1 MIEKQENKARAEKSY
16 VLSPNFMNM
25 IMSNTTRKSVQL
37 PDSVDVLIQ
46 DNECIKVKGQKGEL
60 FLNLIT
66 EVDVNIDESSLNV
79 QSTSNSKFSKAA
91 AGTYRS
97 LINNMIIGV
106 SEGYEK
112 KLELVGVG
120 YRASIQGKNVNLT
133 LGFSHPVV
141 YKIPDEIEIQ
151 TPSQTEITIKGI
163 DKQKVG
169 QVAAEIRSFRPP
181 EPYKG
186 KGVRY
191 KDAQISLKETKKQA

>member
-169 QVAAEIRSFRPP
+169 QVAAEIRSLRPP

-191 KDAQISLKETKKQA
+191 KDEQISLKETKKQA

>member
-1 MIEKQENKARAEKSY
+1 MIEKLENKDREEKSY

-25 IMSNTTRKSVQL
+25 IMSSTTRKSVQL

-120 YRASIQGKNVNLT
+120 YRASTQGKNVNLT

-169 QVAAEIRSFRPP
+169 QVAAEIRSLRPP

-191 KDAQISLKETKKQA
+191 KDEQISLKETKKQA

>member
-1 MIEKQENKARAEKSY
+1 MTKRQESKARGEKSC
-16 VLSPNFMNM
+16 VLLPNFMNM
-25 IMSNTTRKSVQL
+25 IMSSTTKKPVQF

-46 DNECIKVKGQKGEL
+46 DNECIEVKGQKGEL
-60 FLNLIT
+60 RLNLIT
-66 EVDVNIDESSLNV
+66 EVAVSIDESSLNV

-91 AGTYRS
+91 AGTFRS

-112 KLELVGVG
+112 QLELVGVG
-120 YRASIQGKNVNLT
+120 YRASTQGKNINLT

-151 TPSQTEITIKGI
+151 TPSQTEIIIKGI

-169 QVAAEIRSFRPP
+169 QVAAEIRSIKPP

-191 KDAQISLKETKKQA
+191 KDEQILLKETKKQA